1 MFNVCVNMFESG
13 WVVDQTKVCR
23 FVVKKVNPSIVL
35 DVPVVNARDGGSI
48 VVMELEVS
56 IYFPDQAN

>member
-1 MFNVCVNMFESG
+1 MFESG

-23 FVVKKVNPSIVL
+23 FDVKKLKKVAPSTVL
-35 DVPVVNARDGGSI
+35 DVPVINACGGNI

-56 IYFPDQAN
+56 IHFPSQAN